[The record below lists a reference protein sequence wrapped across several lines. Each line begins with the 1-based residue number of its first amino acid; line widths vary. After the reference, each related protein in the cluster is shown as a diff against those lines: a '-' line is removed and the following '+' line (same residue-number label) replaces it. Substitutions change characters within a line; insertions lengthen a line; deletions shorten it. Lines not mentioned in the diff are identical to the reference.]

1 MRFIETG
8 LRDAYSIELEPIE
21 DQRGFFARIFCVDE
35 MRALG
40 METEIVQINLSHN
53 LRKGVV
59 RGLHYQVAPAPE
71 AKLMRCIRGAIFDVI
86 VDMRPE
92 SPTYR
97 RWFGI
102 ELSAENRRALYVP
115 PMFAHGYQALTD
127 GAEVFY
133 PTTGVYTPACERGLR
148 YDDPA
153 LGITWPIPPTE
164 ISAKDQLWPLLPADV
179 GLAAAAR

>member
-102 ELSAENRRALYVP
+102 ELSAENRRALY
-115 PMFAHGYQALTD
+115 
-127 GAEVFY
+127 
-133 PTTGVYTPACERGLR
+133 TPACERGLR